1 MIDYYL
7 HKKCPL
13 TKPAGRQLE
22 NNRCC
27 GCVWLI
33 KRIHKCV
40 FAEVLPFSITLQD
53 FQSRMGSVNEKQQA
67 NLAEPFRRF
76 VL

>member
-22 NNRCC
+22 NNRCG

-40 FAEVLPFSITLQD
+40 FAEVLLVSITLKD
-53 FQSRMGSVNEKQQA
+53 FESRVKNVNEEQQA

-76 VL
+76 IL